1 MSFPSDPR
9 RLRALIDVTW
19 IVNEN
24 WLNYMDYHDRT
35 VSVPAMLEGYGE
47 ILEVL
52 RPYLCAD
59 PQQIT
64 HESYLTIERLATQAA
79 AQAAEE
85 SPQLAAM

>member
-1 MSFPSDPR
+1 
-9 RLRALIDVTW
+9 
-19 IVNEN
+19 VNEN

-79 AQAAEE
+79 AQVAEE

>member
-1 MSFPSDPR
+1 M
-9 RLRALIDVTW
+9 RAIIDVTW

-35 VSVPAMLEGYGE
+35 VSVAAMLEGYGE

-64 HESYLTIERLATQAA
+64 QESYLTIERLATQAA

-85 SPQLAAM
+85 SAELLAL